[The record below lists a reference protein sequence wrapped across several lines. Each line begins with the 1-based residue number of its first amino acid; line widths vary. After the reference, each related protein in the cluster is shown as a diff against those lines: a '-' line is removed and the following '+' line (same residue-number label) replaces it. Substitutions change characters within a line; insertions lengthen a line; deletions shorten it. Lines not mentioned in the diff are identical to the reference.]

1 MASFAQTVTNS
12 LNVLGAS
19 LPSLWNVLIWGTD
32 NWGVTEDVATS
43 YEKGLSETITLTDA
57 LGKSYDL
64 TPITDSISFT
74 GSALDINRSIG
85 IWDYNFT
92 KPTIDGTEAVYDES
106 SKVSDP
112 SSTWTKQSDGTTTW
126 S

>member
-1 MASFAQTVTNS
+1 MASFAQTVANS
-12 LNVLGAS
+12 LNVLGVS
-19 LPSLWNVLIWGTD
+19 PPSLWGVMVWGTD

-64 TPITDSISFT
+64 TPIADTITLTESP
-74 GSALDINRSIG
+74 LEINRSIG

-92 KPTIDGTEAVYDES
+92 KPTIDGSEAVYDES
-106 SKVSDP
+106 SKISDP
-112 SSTWTKQSDGTTTW
+112 STTWTKQSDGSTTW